1 LEDSTIDN
9 LKIDLTAKS
18 KRDQD
23 DIDNSTEKEL
33 SEDPEKE

>member
-1 LEDSTIDN
+1 

-23 DIDNSTEKEL
+23 DIDNKNEKKLAEDSEKE
-33 SEDPEKE
+33 